1 MRRFLASFKRGRRER
16 SKNWWEKESLLQINF
31 YTEGREERER
41 KKEKSSLLVPRK
53 KPPPVGGREKE
64 AFLLPVRWGE
74 GCFRSEY
81 EAREKGLL
89 LPLSL
94 SLSRQFFSSLLITD
108 TSFRFRSNE
117 PWSLGEREREREWK
131 SEYSSPWKNILEN
144 DRNPPAGC
152 RWYRY
157 TNSIRL
163 ENDSQEKGVV
173 KRSIRTNVGLF

>member
-64 AFLLPVRWGE
+64 AFLLPVRWGR
-74 GCFRSEY
+74 GWRVASG
-81 EAREKGLL
+81 ANMKRGKKA
-89 LPLSL
+89 
-94 SLSRQFFSSLLITD
+94 FFFPFL
-108 TSFRFRSNE
+108 
-117 PWSLGEREREREWK
+117 SLGEREREREWK